1 MATKQPASNVK
12 TVKEPGATDAAEQ
25 TEEQAL
31 EAQVNDTSGVELP
44 KAEAPKLDLTDPV
57 QLQKYV
63 DEQVK
68 LGIKAGLAQRAAAA
82 NPKRGPDLPDQS
94 EINPDT
100 IEREVL
106 TKQGYVVPTPKP
118 DARFQNLR

>member
-1 MATKQPASNVK
+1 MATKQPATNVK
-12 TVKEPGATDAAEQ
+12 SVKEPGAPEQ

-31 EAQVNDTSGVELP
+31 EAQVSDTSGVELP
-44 KAEAPKLDLTDPV
+44 KDEAAKVDLTDPV
-57 QLQKYV
+57 QLQAYI
-63 DEQVK
+63 DAQVK
-68 LGIKAGLAQRAAAA
+68 QGIKASLAQRAANA

-94 EINPDT
+94 EVNPDT